1 MKSVLAGWI
10 IWIIPYCIFAQSRGE
25 IDAIVS
31 RADSLRTEGQFSLAE
46 AAAQLALERSQK
58 VNYPKGTA
66 NSYMQLGRALKEQ
79 ERYDEALNAY
89 ESALLYRRFQ
99 LKDTIGI
106 AKTYNSMA
114 SAALGMGENRR
125 AFIYS
130 NGAMDYCPKD
140 SVEVLAKIYNNRGNI
155 LEAIDSIE
163 RAIQINR
170 QAMELFRLTHDTL
183 TRLQTGYGLAKKLIG
198 KSLFTEAKKEIDG
211 VFSLINVVEEPDS
224 FMLGHIYEIYGNY
237 FLRLPG
243 DGQPDSAIVY
253 FQKAGS
259 IYKNFP
265 APNPD
270 LANVYF
276 NIGEAYFAKNDLS
289 QARDFY
295 QKSMEALADL
305 DNHDLYNESVNAII
319 GRINA
324 QIDLEKSQKREI
336 LLRNL
341 LILSL
346 VIIALISMALYL
358 NARSLLKKEK
368 QISSQAQEN
377 TRLLEQNFQLKHDI
391 VKNGLQAI
399 DNHIKSEMHNLGNED
414 PGYSALQKM
423 ENMISRMLNKVGY
436 PVAGTQEP
444 TTLKPFVRELHLQ
457 AEEIFRGTQNY
468 SFLDG
473 VDDYPMS
480 KILRDQLEAI
490 VIESFT
496 NIYKHAQC
504 TVASLCVEV
513 DENGLTLTIEDNG
526 KGFEQDQV
534 KQSGLRNIDLRAYEI
549 KGRCKIT
556 TAPGKGSK
564 IKIVIPGFPERPE

>member
-10 IWIIPYCIFAQSRGE
+10 IWMMPYCIFAQSRGE
-25 IDAIVS
+25 IDAMVS
-31 RADSLRTEGQFSLAE
+31 RADLLRSEGQFSLAE
-46 AAAQLALERSQK
+46 AAAQSALEQSQK
-58 VNYPKGTA
+58 TNYFRGTA
-66 NSYMQLGRALKEQ
+66 DSYMQLGRALKEQ

-114 SAALGMGENRR
+114 SAALGMGENHR

-130 NGAMDYCPKD
+130 NGALDYCPKD
-140 SVEVLAKIYNNRGNI
+140 SVKVLAKIYNNHANI
-155 LEAIDSIE
+155 LEAIDSVE
-163 RAIQINR
+163 RAILINR
-170 QAMELFRLTHDTL
+170 KAIELFRLTHDTL
-183 TRLQTGYGLAKKLIG
+183 TRLQTGYGLAKKLIE
-198 KSLFTEAKKEIDG
+198 KSFFAEAKKEIDG
-211 VFSLINVVEEPDS
+211 ISNLIYAVEKPDS
-224 FMLGHIYEIYGNY
+224 NMLGLIYEIYGNY
-237 FLRLPG
+237 FLRLP
-243 DGQPDSAIVY
+243 DDCQPDSAIAY

-259 IYKNFP
+259 IYKNFS
-265 APNPD
+265 APNPG
-270 LANVYF
+270 LTNVYF
-276 NIGEAYFAKNDLS
+276 NLGEAYFAKNDLI
-289 QARDFY
+289 QAKSFY
-295 QKSMEALADL
+295 QKSRETLDGG
-305 DNHDLYNESVNAII
+305 DNHELYKESVNAII

-324 QIDLEKSQKREI
+324 QIDLEKSQKQEVF
-336 LLRNL
+336 LRSL

-377 TRLLEQNFQLKHDI
+377 TRLLEQNYQLKHDI

-399 DNHIKSEMHNLGNED
+399 DNHIKSEMHSLDNED

-457 AEEIFRGTQNY
+457 AEEIFRGAQNY

-490 VIESFT
+490 VMESFT
-496 NIYKHAQC
+496 NIYKHAEC

-534 KQSGLRNIDLRAYEI
+534 KQSGLRNIDLRTYEI

-556 TAPGKGSK
+556 AAPGKGSK